1 MMIRHLIV
9 KPLLSYNESIK
20 KGIIFP
26 VIGSAELKSLAE
38 TYNKVYEENQETQKL
53 IRHQAEHDAL
63 TGLLNRGSFERIMHV
78 YETGDVHIA
87 KKE

>member
-1 MMIRHLIV
+1 M
-9 KPLLSYNESIK
+9 
-20 KGIIFP
+20 
-26 VIGSAELKSLAE
+26 IGSAELQSLAE

>member
-1 MMIRHLIV
+1 M
-9 KPLLSYNESIK
+9 
-20 KGIIFP
+20 
-26 VIGSAELKSLAE
+26 IGSAELQSLAA

-63 TGLLNRGSFERIMHV
+63 TGLLNRGSFERIMYV